1 MPVQGPAA
9 AHVVAWRRS
18 LDDRHLVVAVPRLV
32 AGKLNGALG
41 LTGFDGTA
49 LTLPEGMSVGDEE
62 RGNGGSR
69 ADLGPVFGR
78 LPVFLHQSWR
88 SRWPIECCA

>member
-1 MPVQGPAA
+1 
-9 AHVVAWRRS
+9 VAWRRS
-18 LDDRHLVVAVPRLV
+18 LDGRHLVVAVPRLV

-49 LTLPEGMSVGDEE
+49 LTLPDGHSVGDDV
-62 RGNGGSR
+62 RGNEGSR

-78 LPVFLHQSWR
+78 LPVFLHRVGDRNGQ
-88 SRWPIECCA
+88 